1 MTEEKDNFFHYLPI
15 SQDNIRWGL
24 YLTGV
29 GFCRAAAGAAY
40 PPPHH
45 PDVYHFNWTAG
56 RILPEY
62 QIVLIT
68 DGGGTF
74 ESAATGPVS
83 LSAGS
88 AIFLLPGHW
97 HRYRP
102 DPKTGWTEYW
112 LSWNGDYLYR
122 LQRQGVLTPR
132 HAVHQVRE
140 PGPVIAAFER
150 IAAYSAARPAE
161 NAGVLSAYAVEILTL
176 VLPHERAVQTDPSAQ
191 KTAIAEADHA
201 LDDPMVFHALQLIW
215 NLGHRGL
222 KVESIVRKLPVTR
235 RTLERR
241 FQRCL
246 GRSIGQEI
254 IRCRIERARHLLENT
269 ALPIKHIALAVG
281 FTSAD
286 RLGKA
291 FVRHIGLAP
300 GDYRRRTQNP
310 SSPSLVQR
318 ERDSLYCPVQF
329 FSRP

>member
-1 MTEEKDNFFHYLPI
+1 MAEEKDNFFHYLPI
-15 SQDNIRWGL
+15 SQENLRWGL

-29 GFCRAAAGAAY
+29 GFCRTASGAPY

-45 PDVYHFNWTAG
+45 PDVYQFNWTAG

-68 DGGGTF
+68 DGEGTF
-74 ESAATGPVS
+74 ESAAAGIAPV
-83 LSAGS
+83 SAGS
-88 AIFLLPGHW
+88 AIFLLPGQW

-102 DPKTGWTEYW
+102 NPQTGWTEYW
-112 LSWNGDYLYR
+112 LSWNGEYLYR
-122 LQRQGVLTPR
+122 LQRQGVLSPQS
-132 HAVHQVRE
+132 AVRQVRQLQ
-140 PGPVIAAFER
+140 PVIAAFER
-150 IAAYSAARPAE
+150 IISHVVAHPAE
-161 NAGVLSAYAVEILTL
+161 NTGVLIAYAMEALTL
-176 VLPHERAVQTDPSAQ
+176 IVQHEHPVPTDSLAE
-191 KTAIAEADHA
+191 KTAIAGADHA

-222 KVESIVRKLPVTR
+222 KVESIVRELPVTR

-246 GRSIGQEI
+246 GRSIGDEI
-254 IRCRIERARHLLENT
+254 IRCRIERARHLLQNT

-300 GDYRRRTQNP
+300 SEYRRRTQ
-310 SSPSLVQR
+310 LT
-318 ERDSLYCPVQF
+318 LK
-329 FSRP
+329 